1 MSKGNKIPYSEAA
14 KIASTIEKEIKPL
27 VDVCEVAGSMRR
39 NRPEIGDIE
48 FVVLPKDHDHF
59 LEWCEIH
66 GFSGG
71 RKIQKGHRQG
81 RKIEFYISP
90 DRESLG
96 SMMFMFTG
104 DFQFNIA
111 MRRRAKNRGLKI
123 NQYGVF
129 DELSGEKLASQTEED
144 IFSVLE
150 KKWYKPE
157 DRSFSN
163 RGGKK

>member
-1 MSKGNKIPYSEAA
+1 MSKGP
-14 KIASTIEKEIKPL
+14 KIAHDRASAIASSVKADIEPML
-27 VDVCEVAGSMRR
+27 DVCEVAGSLRR

-48 FVVLPKDHDHF
+48 FVVLPKNHADF
-59 LEWCEIH
+59 MEWCKEN

-71 RKIQKGHRQG
+71 QKIQKGSRNG

-90 DRESLG
+90 DRESVG
-96 SMMFMFTG
+96 SMLFTYTG

-111 MRRRAKNRGLKI
+111 MRRRAKNRGLKV

-129 DELSGEKLASQTEED
+129 NQAGKKLASETEEQ
-144 IFSVLE
+144 IFKVLE
-150 KKWYKPE
+150 KKYYAPE